1 MDKAGGIFVDLD
13 AVAQQIAPVGLRHQ
27 IHQFFIRD
35 GGDHQP
41 HIHPGVRRDAQ
52 RLLDGFLHGVI
63 RRGDIQHPL
72 GRGDELKID
81 SLHRIVRV
89 IQRPILK
96 GLAEALHRRTLPAG
110 AVVIVLVGKMT
121 AQHLPHL
128 HELHSKAPG
137 PVPRQANGA
146 VLPVAEALDPVGVLV
161 SDVDTAGV
169 GHITVDNSDLP
180 VVTVIEVQA
189 VDIPVDG
196 VEDLHLDP
204 RVFDG
209 LQRPV
214 RQTGQGAE
222 IVDNQVDLHPG
233 GGTFL
238 QYGEDLVPD
247 SPLRQ
252 NIILHEDI
260 GLRLPQM
267 LHQIP
272 EEGLPLTEIGGVRIA
287 VQPELPLLEIGGQ
300 AAPRRAAAGQGGLIQ
315 VAEHFCALPLG
326 DRRHR
331 LQTQLLG
338 LMRAAP

>member
-1 MDKAGGIFVDLD
+1 M
-13 AVAQQIAPVGLRHQ
+13 
-27 IHQFFIRD
+27 
-35 GGDHQP
+35 
-41 HIHPGVRRDAQ
+41 
-52 RLLDGFLHGVI
+52 
-63 RRGDIQHPL
+63 
-72 GRGDELKID
+72 
-81 SLHRIVRV
+81 
-89 IQRPILK
+89 
-96 GLAEALHRRTLPAG
+96 
-110 AVVIVLVGKMT
+110 
-121 AQHLPHL
+121 
-128 HELHSKAPG
+128 
-137 PVPRQANGA
+137 
-146 VLPVAEALDPVGVLV
+146 
-161 SDVDTAGV
+161 
-169 GHITVDNSDLP
+169 
-180 VVTVIEVQA
+180 VTVIEVQA

-252 NIILHEDI
+252 NIVLHEDI
-260 GLRLPQM
+260 SLRLPQM

-300 AAPRRAAAGQGGLIQ
+300 AAPRRAAAGQSGLIQ

-331 LQTQLLG
+331 LQTQLLS
-338 LMRAAP
+338 LMRAAPQAEQEHTCHWQNQQQTHPAQLIRRTAAALVNPNGHHRADQLEKSVHKAGLFFQETGQQKGHRDLRQHRQGAEHQTGRCGDSPLRAFLIPMGHSAHTVTSRIQIVFYDNYSNTTGNLQLYLKKAHGHSSHALFIQR

>member
-1 MDKAGGIFVDLD
+1 
-13 AVAQQIAPVGLRHQ
+13 
-27 IHQFFIRD
+27 
-35 GGDHQP
+35 
-41 HIHPGVRRDAQ
+41 
-52 RLLDGFLHGVI
+52 
-63 RRGDIQHPL
+63 
-72 GRGDELKID
+72 
-81 SLHRIVRV
+81 
-89 IQRPILK
+89 
-96 GLAEALHRRTLPAG
+96 
-110 AVVIVLVGKMT
+110 MT

-169 GHITVDNSDLP
+169 GHITIDNSDLP